1 MRVRVR
7 VRVEI
12 RIRVEMRVR
21 VRIRKG
27 RRRGMMERWRGSMM
41 TKQLLGNGKCRGGGM
56 ME

>member
-12 RIRVEMRVR
+12 RIRVDMRVR

-56 ME
+56 KE